1 MQSLRQ
7 AQHARR
13 PGARSLARSRSGAV
27 LLEVILALALFAF
40 AAAVV
45 SSSLHSAVERTARL
59 HAQTHALDL
68 AVSVLSEIQM
78 GVRPL
83 ASAGP
88 EPFEAPFEQ
97 WTWQVE
103 VTPYSFDT
111 EDTSGL
117 QLVAVVVRNEDGT
130 AVQRLTQ
137 LVAPPPAAS
146 AEDATGPSD
155 SSTSG
160 GSATTGSDSAFR

>member
-1 MQSLRQ
+1 MQSVRQ

-13 PGARSLARSRSGAV
+13 PGTRSEARSRRGAV

-83 ASAGP
+83 TSAGP
-88 EPFEAPFEQ
+88 EPFEAPYEQ
-97 WTWQVE
+97 WNWQVE

-117 QLVAVVVRNEDGT
+117 QLVAVVVRNEDST

-137 LVAPPPAAS
+137 LVAPPPAAP
-146 AEDATGPSD
+146 AANATDNFD
-155 SSTSG
+155 SSAPG
-160 GSATTGSDSAFR
+160 GSATTGSDSAYR